1 MLATATIS
9 PGVAD
14 SIKRLINNR
23 DANKLWRIPV
33 PSKFVAGPL
42 GELSA
47 HLRESSDALLFA
59 IIREEEKMKLE
70 DILSDDSSF
79 IDEFIKKKFEESGK
93 DFFGAREDTTI
104 TINPPDDYELTRNDW
119 IVVIS
124 REKPYAAGLMGRL
137 VGGA

>member
-1 MLATATIS
+1 
-9 PGVAD
+9 
-14 SIKRLINNR
+14 
-23 DANKLWRIPV
+23 
-33 PSKFVAGPL
+33 
-42 GELSA
+42 
-47 HLRESSDALLFA
+47 
-59 IIREEEKMKLE
+59 MKLE